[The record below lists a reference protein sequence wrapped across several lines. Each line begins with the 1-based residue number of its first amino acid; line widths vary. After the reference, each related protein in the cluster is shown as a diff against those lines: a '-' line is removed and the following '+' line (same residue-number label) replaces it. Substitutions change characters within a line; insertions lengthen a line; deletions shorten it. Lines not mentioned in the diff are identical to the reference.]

1 MNLAREHF
9 FAHAGLAFD
18 EERQV
23 RSSHPPP
30 GRLHVSPHPAFGEA
44 RCGFGRGMV
53 LDSRRDNGLPAFQ
66 RILNRQDQ
74 VLVVN
79 VLGQEIR
86 GAGLNGLDHVG
97 GAAVSESTITGWL
110 RPEFRI
116 SPQ

>member
-23 RSSHPPP
+23 RSSHSPP
-30 GRLHVSPHPAFGEA
+30 GRLHVSPRPAFGEA
-44 RCGFGRGMV
+44 MLRVRA
-53 LDSRRDNGLPAFQ
+53 RDGSQ

-79 VLGQEIR
+79 GLGQEIR

-97 GAAVSESTITGWL
+97 GGGRLGKHDHRLVASGVPHLAAVGVTQL
-110 RPEFRI
+110 N
-116 SPQ
+116 

>member
-1 MNLAREHF
+1 
-9 FAHAGLAFD
+9 
-18 EERQV
+18 
-23 RSSHPPP
+23 
-30 GRLHVSPHPAFGEA
+30 
-44 RCGFGRGMV
+44 MV